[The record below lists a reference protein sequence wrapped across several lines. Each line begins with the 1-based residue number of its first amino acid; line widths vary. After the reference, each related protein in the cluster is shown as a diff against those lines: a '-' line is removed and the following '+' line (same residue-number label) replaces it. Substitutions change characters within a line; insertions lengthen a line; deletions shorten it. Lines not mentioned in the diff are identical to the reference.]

1 MKHVAE
7 FDNPVAFDTFLRW
20 ARLLGLH
27 FAYKP
32 QPQGHGFVV
41 TARPRFVWP
50 CRVVAQLARL
60 HVWMRRSGRMT
71 RRGVR

>member
-1 MKHVAE
+1 MIHVAI
-7 FDNPVAFDTFLRW
+7 FNDPVTFDTFFRW

-27 FAYKP
+27 FAYQNHP
-32 QPQGHGFVV
+32 QVFATVV

-50 CRVVAQLARL
+50 CRVVALLARL
-60 HVWMRRSGRMT
+60 HVWMRRSGRMI